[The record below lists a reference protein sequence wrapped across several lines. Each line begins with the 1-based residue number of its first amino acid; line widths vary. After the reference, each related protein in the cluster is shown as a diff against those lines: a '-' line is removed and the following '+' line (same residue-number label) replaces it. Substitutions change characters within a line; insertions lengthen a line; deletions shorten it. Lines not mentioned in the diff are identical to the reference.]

1 MEIPGERSTRG
12 HEDCEAEEITV
23 SKSSAFYANERSI
36 VSIDKR
42 TELELYLD
50 KETPDIIGTQNRNA
64 KQNKLYAKDRFD
76 LTYYC
81 TNARSV
87 FNKLTEVKHL
97 VQQNNL
103 KIIGI
108 TETWPSEEMTD
119 AELHLEHF
127 DLNRKDRIGRIGG
140 GVMLYIHEQAG
151 LKSLFGVGT

>member
-1 MEIPGERSTRG
+1 MLYVHFLTHLTHI
-12 HEDCEAEEITV
+12 EITV
-23 SKSSAFYANERSI
+23 SNSSAFYANERSI

-64 KQNKLYAKDRFD
+64 KQNKLYAKDGFD
-76 LTYYC
+76 LTCYY

-97 VQQNNL
+97 VRQNNL

-108 TETWPSEEMTD
+108 TETWVSEEMTD

-127 DLNRKDRIGRIGG
+127 DLYRIDRIGRIGG
-140 GVMLYIHEQAG
+140 GVRTVSRPRYAIY
-151 LKSLFGVGT
+151 T